1 MVSYSRGGKNLKK
14 YFGKLASVAIATTIV
29 GGGFS
34 INASASE
41 LESDAAANTYGI
53 SEVSESTLELTNVA
67 DEFTIS
73 VTFEPADGGIQ
84 TRDDIFPLFVGNKFE
99 MKGSHHL
106 LLYGSNAIDLK
117 GNLAIGKNVGTAQV
131 KAFKSNGDV
140 YGVYT
145 FDVKR

>member
-1 MVSYSRGGKNLKK
+1 MKIF
-14 YFGKLASVAIATTIV
+14 FGKLASVAIATTII

-34 INASASE
+34 VNASASE
-41 LESDAAANTYGI
+41 LESDGAANTYGI
-53 SEVSESTLELTNVA
+53 SESTLELTSVA

-73 VTFEPADGGIQ
+73 VTFEPADGIQ
-84 TRDDIFPLFVGNKFE
+84 TRDAEVPLFVGNKYE

-117 GNLAIGKNVGTAQV
+117 GNLAIGKNVGSAQV

-140 YGVYT
+140 LGVYT
-145 FDVKR
+145 FNVKR

>member
-1 MVSYSRGGKNLKK
+1 MKK
-14 YFGKLASVAIATTIV
+14 IFGKLASVAIATTII

-34 INASASE
+34 VNASASE
-41 LESDAAANTYGI
+41 LESDGAANTYGI
-53 SEVSESTLELTNVA
+53 SEISESTLELTNVA

-73 VTFEPADGGIQ
+73 VTFEPADGIQ
-84 TRDDIFPLFVGNKFE
+84 TRDAEVPLFVGNKYE

-117 GNLAIGKNVGTAQV
+117 GNLAIGKNVGSAQV

-140 YGVYT
+140 LGVYT
-145 FDVKR
+145 FNVKR

>member
-1 MVSYSRGGKNLKK
+1 MNK
-14 YFGKLASVAIATTIV
+14 YFGKFASAALAATIV
-29 GGGFS
+29 GGGFGV
-34 INASASE
+34 NASASE
-41 LESDAAANTYGI
+41 LESDGAANTYEI
-53 SEVSESTLELTNVA
+53 SEISESTLELTNVA
-67 DEFTIS
+67 EEFTMS
-73 VTFEPADGGIQ
+73 VTFEPADGIQ
-84 TRDDIFPLFVGNKFE
+84 TRDATVPLFVGNKYE

-140 YGVYT
+140 LGVYT

>member
-1 MVSYSRGGKNLKK
+1 MKK
-14 YFGKLASVAIATTIV
+14 YFGKFASAALAATIV
-29 GGGFS
+29 GGGFGV
-34 INASASE
+34 NASASE
-41 LESDAAANTYGI
+41 LESDGAANTYEI
-53 SEVSESTLELTNVA
+53 SEISESTLELTNVS
-67 DEFTIS
+67 DEFTMS
-73 VTFEPADGGIQ
+73 VTFEPADGIQ
-84 TRDDIFPLFVGNKFE
+84 TRDATVPLFVGNKYE

-140 YGVYT
+140 LGVYT